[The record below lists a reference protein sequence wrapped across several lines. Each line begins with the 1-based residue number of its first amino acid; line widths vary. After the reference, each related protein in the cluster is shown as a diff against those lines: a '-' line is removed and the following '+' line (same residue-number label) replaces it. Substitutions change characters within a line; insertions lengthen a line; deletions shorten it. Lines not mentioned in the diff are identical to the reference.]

1 MPWSRSCAQP
11 PKSRRRWNDLAG
23 GGRAVDPERRLWLDQ
38 VVAACDAVLARDV
51 PDADDWSM
59 RAVLEDVSD
68 LRARL
73 VAEMAE
79 AEAAG

>member
-1 MPWSRSCAQP
+1 MT
-11 PKSRRRWNDLAG
+11 DVG
-23 GGRAVDPERRLWLDQ
+23 GGQAVDPDRLLWLDQ

-51 PDADDWSM
+51 ADPDDWSM
-59 RAVLEDVSD
+59 RAVLEDVRD

-73 VAEMAE
+73 VAEVAE